1 MAESAP
7 AMGYSVDNLTPMAP
21 ANVSA
26 SLIEGNVN
34 LTWNEA
40 DDADFNYFAVYRSTE
55 SGFVPTDQNR
65 ITTTTNTNF
74 EDSNVELETNYYYVV
89 SAFDFNGNQSNFSNE
104 LDVFVTSVAGDQ
116 GIPTEFALNQN
127 YPNPFNPTTSIK
139 FELPQA
145 AHVSIVIYDAV
156 GKEVAKLV
164 NQDMNAGY
172 HNLQWNAAGY
182 SSGVYFYRMEADNFV
197 QVNKMLL
204 LK

>member
-1 MAESAP
+1 
-7 AMGYSVDNLTPMAP
+7 MGYSVDNLAPMAP
-21 ANVSA
+21 ANVA
-26 SLIEGNVN
+26 AALIEGKVN
-34 LTWNEA
+34 LTWDEA
-40 DDADFNYFAVYRSTE
+40 EDNDFDYFAVYRSTE
-55 SGFVPTDQNR
+55 SGFEPAEDNR
-65 ITTTTNTNF
+65 IATTINTNF

-89 SAFDFNGNQSNFSNE
+89 SAFDFSGNQSNFSNE
-104 LDVFVTSVAGDQ
+104 LDVFVTSVGDQ
-116 GIPTEFALNQN
+116 LGIPTEFALNQN

-139 FELPQA
+139 FQLPQA

-172 HNLQWNAAGY
+172 HNLKWNAAGY